1 MLQEEKTSVNKKKKI
16 IKLTIFIAIPVVV
29 LIIVFAFV
37 YNGIRIDRIS
47 TEIDNGNYSQAEEL
61 IDDYQKSNSSN
72 AEPYKLYAEL
82 YLAQDNPEKAIEKL
96 EYGLSKVSSGSKDD
110 LQKQID
116 EIKSKYQI
124 TDDNVDDDTKLSDD
138 KENTNNEPTT
148 EDPKAKEEQFK
159 NSCGTIDFKTLSRN
173 PDKYKGNKYKL
184 TGEVIQVQEDS
195 WSDMVELRID
205 ITKETSEY
213 SDYVFWSD
221 TIYATVYIPDGEDN
235 ILVDDIITFWGT
247 CDGEFTYETVMGD
260 NITLPKIDIEY
271 YVLGEQ

>member
-1 MLQEEKTSVNKKKKI
+1 MLQEEKTSVNKKKRI

-124 TDDNVDDDTKLSDD
+124 TDDNVDDDTNSSDD

>member
-1 MLQEEKTSVNKKKKI
+1 MLQEEKTSVNKKKRI

-124 TDDNVDDDTKLSDD
+124 TDDNVDDTKLSDD

-148 EDPKAKEEQFK
+148 EDPKAKEDQFK

>member
-1 MLQEEKTSVNKKKKI
+1 MLQEEKTSVNKKKRI

-116 EIKSKYQI
+116 EIKSKYPI

>member
-1 MLQEEKTSVNKKKKI
+1 MLQEEKTSVNKKKRI